1 MKYLVI
7 LTDGAA
13 DEPIE
18 ALGGKTIFQAA
29 NKPNIDA
36 LCKAGATGMLKTV
49 PDSLHPGSEVANMTI
64 MGYET
69 EKLYQGRGVLE
80 AAAIGLDFEPT
91 DLVMRCNICTVE
103 GNDYDNNILVNHSGG
118 HITTE
123 EADELIKELNAKLGN
138 ERVHFYT
145 GVSYRHILII
155 KGGKNDFDM
164 TPPHDVPGSVVKDV
178 LPKPKNGSSATC
190 DLVVDLMRKS
200 QAILEAHPVNQA
212 RKAAGKKMANT
223 IWPWSAGFK
232 PSMPTIQQMYPQ
244 IKTGAVISA
253 VDLIFGIGRL
263 GGLRPIQVEGA
274 TGLYNTNFEGKAKA
288 AIEALRTDDYVYLHM
303 EAPDEAGH
311 EGDYKLKIQTIE
323 DIDKKVVGPIMKEI
337 STWSEDVCVALLP
350 DHPTPCAIKTHTRTD
365 VPFIIKKKG
374 LPADDVETYNE
385 FTCQKGSL
393 GRLVLTEFMQKMME

>member
-13 DEPIE
+13 DEPIAE
-18 ALGGKTIFQAA
+18 FNGKTAFQAA

-36 LCKAGATGMLKTV
+36 LGKMSRMGMLKTV

-80 AAAIGLDFEPT
+80 AAAIGIDFEPT
-91 DLVMRCNICTVE
+91 DLVMRCNVCTVE
-103 GNDYDNNILVNHSGG
+103 GDILVNHSGG

-123 EADELIKELNAKLGN
+123 EAGELIDELNDKLGSD
-138 ERVHFYT
+138 RVHFYK

-155 KGGKNDFDM
+155 KGGKNDFTM
-164 TPPHDVPGSVVKDV
+164 TPPHDVPGAKIKDV
-178 LPKPKNGSSATC
+178 LPKSDIPSETK
-190 DLVVDLMRKS
+190 DLITDLMLRS
-200 QAILEAHPVNQA
+200 RAVLEAHPVNQR
-212 RKAAGKKMANT
+212 RKAAGKCMANT

-232 PSMPTIQQMYPQ
+232 PSMPTLQQMFPQ

-263 GGLRPIQVEGA
+263 GGLNPIQVEGA
-274 TGLYNTNFEGKAKA
+274 TGLYNTNFEGKAQA
-288 AIEALRTDDYVYLHM
+288 TIEALNKYDYVYLHM

-311 EGDYKLKIQTIE
+311 EGKAMLKKQTIE
-323 DIDKKVVGPIMKEI
+323 DIDKKVVGPILNAVDLNNTTI
-337 STWSEDVCVALLP
+337 ALLP
-350 DHPTPCAIKTHTRTD
+350 DHPTPCAIKTHTNTEI
-365 VPFIIKKKG
+365 PFILYKPGNK
-374 LPADDVETYNE
+374 ADGIEHYDEVSALN
-385 FTCQKGSL
+385 GSY
-393 GRLVLTEFMQKMME
+393 GHLVLTDFMKEMMK

>member
-13 DEPIE
+13 DEPIAE
-18 ALGGKTIFQAA
+18 FGGKTIFQAA
-29 NKPNIDA
+29 YKPNIDA
-36 LCKAGATGMLKTV
+36 LAKRSRMGMLKTV
-49 PDSLHPGSEVANMTI
+49 PDTLHPGSEVANMTI

-80 AAAIGLDFEPT
+80 AAAIGIDFEPT
-91 DLVMRCNICTVE
+91 DLVMRCNICTI
-103 GNDYDNNILVNHSGG
+103 DNGILVNHSGG

-123 EADELIKELNAKLGN
+123 DAGQLIDLLNEKLAN
-138 ERVHFYT
+138 DRVRFYK

-155 KGGKNDFDM
+155 KGGKNDFTM
-164 TPPHDVPGSVVKDV
+164 TPPHDVPGAKVVDV
-178 LPKPKNGSSATC
+178 LPKPIGSSSDTC
-190 DLVVDLMRKS
+190 DLIRDLMQKS
-200 QAILEAHPVNQA
+200 QAILESHPINKA
-212 RKAAGKKMANT
+212 RKAAGKPMANT

-263 GGLRPIQVEGA
+263 GGLLPIQVEGA
-274 TGLYNTNFEGKAKA
+274 TGLYNTNFEGKANA
-288 AIEALRTDDYVYLHM
+288 AIEALRKYDYVYLHM

-311 EGDYKLKIQTIE
+311 EGDAKLKKQTIE

-337 STWSEDVCVALLP
+337 EKWDEPVRIALLP
-350 DHPTPCAIKTHTRTD
+350 DHPTPCAVRTHTRTEI
-365 VPFIIKKKG
+365 PFLIYRTNIEG
-374 LPADDVETYNE
+374 DGIPTYDE
-385 FTCQKGSL
+385 VSAQKGSY
-393 GRLVLTEFMQKMME
+393 GHLVLTDFMKVFMGNE